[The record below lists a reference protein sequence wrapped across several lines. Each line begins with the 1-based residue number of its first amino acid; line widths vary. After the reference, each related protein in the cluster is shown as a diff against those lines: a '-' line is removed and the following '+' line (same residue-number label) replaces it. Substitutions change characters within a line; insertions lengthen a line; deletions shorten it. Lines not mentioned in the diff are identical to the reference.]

1 MEDFQT
7 KVLTRLAVIESKI
20 DDVTNIRNKTDEAYH
35 LSKENAEKI
44 TELREKNKWLSRAI
58 IGAIVTAV
66 VGLVFIV
73 IKNGLGVK

>member
-35 LSKENAEKI
+35 LSKENAEKKI
-44 TELREKNKWLSRAI
+44 SGYQGQL
-58 IGAIVTAV
+58 
-66 VGLVFIV
+66 
-73 IKNGLGVK
+73 LGR